1 MALFN
6 KRLSELYRAVS
17 GSARTSQAVSISGL
31 AGGGS
36 NVSFSGFSFD
46 SASATLPF
54 TYIVENT
61 TENVVFSFT
70 SAGTLFNSKVKD
82 VSNNYQFSIT
92 PNAGAITFGTN
103 ASGNDGVKAS
113 TTKIGVTNIANGVY
127 GGDTAYLLT
136 ATYNDGGWS
145 ANQDGFNRVFSKE
158 IYNVD
163 SYNSINSDLLCVD
176 INTLILL
183 SDGSEVS
190 AEDLYIGDVIKTYV
204 PTDMPTWLP
213 ENDTEDWYWWYQ
225 TGSSGEIVDAAITNI
240 YYSFVDSYISIN
252 DDLLKCTHAHPL
264 FINDSETNTYQF
276 VRAEDITIGDKLIK
290 YNKTTFEMEE
300 IEVVNIETKNETL
313 EIATITVDVAHTYLS
328 NGFVSHNKGSNTGGV
343 IPSANLACYL
353 DAQKTQSYSAQ
364 GQLVWH
370 DLTGRATGFNVKP
383 AASGAGS
390 TYPTFTNTTPKYLT
404 FFGTGNTAWKDE
416 TIYPGTGV
424 GLSNFNLTSN
434 GGATV
439 VWWQYGNASLFAN
452 IMSITDNVSKSFSV
466 QWFNS
471 SANSGTLRIKLTSG
485 PSRYASNDL
494 FSNISTSWNMYA
506 FSVIGQTGYVYRDGT
521 LLQTIAGNLDDF
533 QAMTAA
539 RASFGGAA
547 NSDAPGLRMAALL
560 YYTRGLSGTEVSN
573 IYNNMRSRFGK

>member
-6 KRLSELYRAVS
+6 KSLGNLYRAVN
-17 GSARTSQAVSISGL
+17 GSNRTSQQVSIVGLSG
-31 AGGGS
+31 AGS
-36 NVSFSGFSFD
+36 NISFSSFSFD

-82 VSNNYQFSIT
+82 VSNNYQFSIS
-92 PNAGAITFGTN
+92 PGDGAITFGTN
-103 ASGNDGVKAS
+103 ANGNDGVKAS
-113 TTKIGVTNIANGVY
+113 TTKIGVTNISNGVY
-127 GGDTAYLLT
+127 GGNTAYMLT
-136 ATYNDGGWS
+136 AAYNDGGWS
-145 ANQDGFNRVFSKE
+145 QQQDGFNRTFSKQ
-158 IYNVD
+158 IFNVD

-176 INTLILL
+176 INTSILL

-204 PTDMPTWLP
+204 PTDMPNWLP

-328 NGFVSHNKGSNTGGV
+328 NGFVSHNKGSNTGGA

-353 DAQKTQSYSAQ
+353 DAEKAASYSAQ
-364 GQLVWH
+364 GQLVWN
-370 DLTGRATGFNVKP
+370 DLTGRTTGFNVKP
-383 AASGAGS
+383 AQSGGGS
-390 TYPTFTNTTPKYLT
+390 AYPTFTNTTPKHLT
-404 FFGTGNTAWKDE
+404 FFGNGNTAVHDNVN
-416 TIYPGTGV
+416 YPGTGP
-424 GLSNFNLTSN
+424 GISNFSLTSN
-434 GGATV
+434 GGATI
-439 VWWQYGNASLFAN
+439 VWWQYGIASLYAT
-452 IMSITDNVSKSFSV
+452 IISVSDNVSKSFRV
-466 QWFNS
+466 AWTPG
-471 SANSGTLRIKLTSG
+471 ANNTGGLLVKLTSG
-485 PSRYASNDL
+485 PERFTPNQL
-494 FSNISTSWNMYA
+494 FTNISTSWNMYA
-506 FSVIGQTGYVYRDGT
+506 VSVIGKTGYVYRDGSLVHT
-521 LLQTIAGNLDDF
+521 VEGNNDDF

-539 RASFGGAA
+539 RATFGGAA
-547 NSDAPGLRMAALL
+547 SSDAPGIRLATLL
-560 YYTRGLSGTEVSN
+560 YYTRGLDGTEISN